1 MWRRESHR
9 PRQRPS
15 HLLQKYTT
23 RTKNKGKNE
32 NTLPPCLAEPAHNK
46 RAGEDDDFD
55 DDVKGWN
62 GDDSYLSSNDL
73 DLPEKKKKR
82 VRNRSNK
89 SEINWTMAMKRHWN
103 TPQKEKAMAQITI
116 KCTELHTVHVH
127 LLPRNLFCKLLW

>member
-1 MWRRESHR
+1 MFGG
-9 PRQRPS
+9 PA
-15 HLLQKYTT
+15 QKI
-23 RTKNKGKNE
+23 
-32 NTLPPCLAEPAHNK
+32 CAA
-46 RAGEDDDFD
+46 EDDDFD

-89 SEINWTMAMKRHWN
+89 AEINWTMAMKRHWN

-116 KCTELHTVHVH
+116 KRTELHMVHVH
-127 LLPRNLFCKLLW
+127 LLPRNMIRRLLW